1 MLFAFLFFIEMLL
14 KMAAL
19 GLPSY
24 LSNGFNKL
32 DSIIVFCSIFELIAA
47 IAGLQAADI
56 LNALRAL
63 RVPKLASNLNPNPD
77 PILPLP
83 LPLHLP
89 LPLPLPLTLPLP
101 LPLTPT
107 LTLTPAPTYPYPYSY
122 PYP

>member
-1 MLFAFLFFIEMLL
+1 MLL

-63 RVPKLASNLNPNPD
+63 RVPKLASNLNPHPD
-77 PILPLP
+77 PT
-83 LPLHLP
+83 LHLP
-89 LPLPLPLTLPLP
+89 YPC
-101 LPLTPT
+101 
-107 LTLTPAPTYPYPYSY
+107 TYPYPY